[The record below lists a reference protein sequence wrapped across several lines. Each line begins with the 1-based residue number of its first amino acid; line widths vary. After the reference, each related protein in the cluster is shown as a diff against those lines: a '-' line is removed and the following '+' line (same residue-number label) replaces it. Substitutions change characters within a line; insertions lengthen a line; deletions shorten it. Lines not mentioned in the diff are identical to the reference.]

1 MDRARRREEVN
12 RAYDVQVRAGTE
24 GALRYTSIGI
34 GLAIL
39 GHYTWPL
46 FRVADVSLVTIWGL
60 VSYAERALQSL
71 EINQRQTE
79 SVIRKEA
86 RIELSRRGIVPT
98 ETAIAQWKEARA
110 REQGE
115 NAPSRTQ
122 VT

>member
-1 MDRARRREEVN
+1 MQATDISFQGFLSV
-12 RAYDVQVRAGTE
+12 
-24 GALRYTSIGI
+24 
-34 GLAIL
+34 GLYVAVVDN
-39 GHYTWPL
+39 GVYSNH
-46 FRVADVSLVTIWGL
+46 RVADISLVTIWGL

-71 EINQRQTE
+71 EISQRQTE

-115 NAPSRTQ
+115 HAPSRTQ